1 MINNDH
7 VLTSA
12 AGRVLMRTQVASK
25 TWEWDLLPVAWSA
38 VALTAAQQLTKALQM
53 VVTLGT
59 YMESEMANVQR
70 VQRYIE
76 DTDNVEAAVENEETY
91 PGPREQWPSHGV
103 LELTDV
109 RMR

>member
-1 MINNDH
+1 M
-7 VLTSA
+7 
-12 AGRVLMRTQVASK
+12 QVASR
-25 TWEWDLLPVAWSA
+25 TSGWDLLPVAWAA

-53 VVTLGT
+53 VVMLGT

-76 DTDNVEAAVENEETY
+76 DTDNVEADVDNDETY
-91 PGPREQWPSHGV
+91 PGPREQWPSQGV
-103 LELTDV
+103 LELHDV